1 MNGASLNI
9 LQDRIEKLKAGFPEI
24 FSEGKIDMEKF
35 KALFTDDIH
44 FNNERYVLNWAG
56 KSDAFKTLQIPTTA
70 TLKPQ
75 PEESVNFDTT
85 ENVFIEGENLE
96 VLKVLQK
103 SYYGKIKCIIIDPP
117 YNTGNDSFIYPDSF
131 KENKTD
137 YEKRIG
143 DKDEEG
149 YLMKEGM
156 FRKNSKDSGH
166 YHSNWLSMMYPRLF
180 LAKNLLRE
188 DGVIFVHI
196 DDNEV
201 HNLRMI
207 MNEIFGEENFV
218 ACFPRITKKAG
229 KTTDKIAKNND
240 YILCFSKNDSIKFNA
255 YAVIDDGYK
264 NQDEYFEDRGYY
276 KLSQTLDYGSIQYS
290 PSLDYEIKIDETV
303 YRAGGVS
310 KEEMEER
317 KKRNP
322 VSDYCWR
329 WSRDLFEFGLKNGFI
344 VIKNSKNGSR
354 IYTKTY
360 QNASI
365 SKNAS
370 GYYVETILREKSATT
385 LEFIQNKFSNDNSRK
400 DFNAIFENNVFEYSK
415 PVQLISELVSLT
427 TNSEDTILDF
437 FAGSGTTAQAVLE
450 LNKEDGGNRKF
461 ILVQL
466 PELCDENS
474 EAYKAG
480 YKTIADISKERI
492 RRVIKTLALK
502 PSLTPNPSPTG
513 EGDMAA
519 TYTENLFKG
528 ATPTLFENAH
538 NMRLV
543 NKTEAEG
550 VLWQEL
556 RNRKV
561 ADAKFRR
568 QHPIGRFIA
577 DFYCHEH
584 KLIVEVDGGYHNLQE
599 QKEVDEARTL
609 ALNEFGIQVIRF
621 TNDEVINNI
630 ESVKK
635 KITDALLPSP
645 KREGA
650 GGEAGIKVFKL
661 SPSNFKIWRG
671 SEIDEDNLVQ
681 QLEIFT
687 NPVREGSEEDNM
699 LYELMLKAGYSLTD
713 KIEKLK
719 MENGELILVKDEV
732 IFIIKS
738 KSMQQAMDKALSLI
752 QSQPSIKKVITLDIL
767 FKDNDQ
773 LKTNTV
779 LQMRDAGVEFK
790 TI

>member
-1 MNGASLNI
+1 MNGESLNI
-9 LQDRIEKLKAGFPEI
+9 INDRLEKLKADFPEI
-24 FSEGKIDMEKF
+24 FSEEKIDMEKF
-35 KALFTDDIH
+35 KAAFTEDIN
-44 FNNERYVLNWAG
+44 FDNERYVLNWAG

-131 KENKTD
+131 KENKAD

-149 YLMKEGM
+149 YLLKEGL

-218 ACFPRITKKAG
+218 ASF
-229 KTTDKIAKNND
+229 DW
-240 YILCFSKNDSIKFNA
+240 
-255 YAVIDDGYK
+255 
-264 NQDEYFEDRGYY
+264 
-276 KLSQTLDYGSIQYS
+276 
-290 PSLDYEIKIDETV
+290 
-303 YRAGGVS
+303 
-310 KEEMEER
+310 R
-317 KKRNP
+317 KKTGAN
-322 VSDYCWR
+322 DAK
-329 WSRDLFEFGLKNGFI
+329 DI
-344 VIKNSKNGSR
+344 AI
-354 IYTKTY
+354 IT
-360 QNASI
+360 
-365 SKNAS
+365 
-370 GYYVETILREKSATT
+370 ETILLFAKNYTATIENDIWERDKNSINQERFKLSDEFVDIRGKYYFDT
-385 LEFIQNKFSNDNSRK
+385 LDRGGLQYSDSMNFGIHAPDGGVIFPNGRSTFVNDGWIWKWGQNKVKWGIDNKFLEFVKSDKSEDSNYTIKYKVYQNVDNEGNIRHKSGRAYSNLITEPINQQGNADFANLFNGKTYFSNPKPIGLIQYFLKTINNKFD
-400 DFNAIFENNVFEYSK
+400 I
-415 PVQLISELVSLT
+415 
-427 TNSEDTILDF
+427 ILDF
-437 FAGSGTTAQAVLE
+437 FGGSGTTAQAVLE
-450 LNKEDGGNRKF
+450 LNQKDGGNRKF

-466 PELCDENS
+466 PELCNENS

-492 RRVIKTLALK
+492 RRVIKRLNHDSSDSEIT
-502 PSLTPNPSPTG
+502 
-513 EGDMAA
+513 MI
-519 TYTENLFKG
+519 KG
-528 ATPTLFENAH
+528 KEKELEPQLLFEPETKYRHTINQSNH
-538 NMRLV
+538 KN
-543 NKTEAEG
+543 
-550 VLWQEL
+550 
-556 RNRKV
+556 
-561 ADAKFRR
+561 
-568 QHPIGRFIA
+568 PINHSLDNGF
-577 DFYCHEH
+577 
-584 KLIVEVDGGYHNLQE
+584 
-599 QKEVDEARTL
+599 
-609 ALNEFGIQVIRF
+609 
-621 TNDEVINNI
+621 
-630 ESVKK
+630 
-635 KITDALLPSP
+635 
-645 KREGA
+645 
-650 GGEAGIKVFKL
+650 KVFKL
-661 SPSNFKIWRG
+661 APSNFKIWRG
-671 SEIDEDNLVQ
+671 SEIDEENLEQ

-687 NPVREGSEEDNM
+687 NPIREGSEQENM

-713 KIEKLK
+713 KITV
-719 MENGELILVKDEV
+719 NGELKIVNDELILLIETKN
-732 IFIIKS
+732 
-738 KSMQQAMDKALSLI
+738 MQQAMDKALSLI